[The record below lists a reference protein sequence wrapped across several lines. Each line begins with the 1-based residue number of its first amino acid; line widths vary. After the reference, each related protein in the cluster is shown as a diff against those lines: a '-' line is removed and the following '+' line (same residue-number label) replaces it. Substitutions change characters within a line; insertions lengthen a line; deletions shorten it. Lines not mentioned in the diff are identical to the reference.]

1 LQNLQSWKLLDV
13 KFPKGIKFSGG
24 LTMLPMWHYP
34 QKLENIS
41 QDEVLIFG
49 GGFKEVFSLDLSN
62 NIVNVVHEKA
72 VESSSPSSPSG
83 SGKTLSLSR
92 DDWFIA

>member
-1 LQNLQSWKLLDV
+1 
-13 KFPKGIKFSGG
+13 
-24 LTMLPMWHYP
+24 MLPMWHYP

-62 NIVNVVHEKA
+62 NIVNVVKKKLYA
-72 VESSSPSSPSG
+72 KVN
-83 SGKTLSLSR
+83 
-92 DDWFIA
+92 